1 MLRLT
6 NDISTVEDDKENIKK
21 LVNRKTNVS
30 DDVRG
35 RQLNNR
41 LVYLNMYI
49 YI

>member
-21 LVNRKTNVS
+21 LANRKTNVS

-41 LVYLNMYI
+41 LVYLNI